1 MSCCININWNCL
13 SPSKKNVDYI
23 KEFVENINKSLKD
36 FESNIT
42 TIVGEQNI
50 KIDNLYKWFDS
61 QGQLD
66 LSELLNRFSIL
77 ENRYYNIFTYTDSN
91 IQSPVIDSKI
101 ILDVTKNITPTE
113 PNKYYLPIIDFTS
126 GILKPSSLCFQ
137 ETKDAYLSNN
147 GSFVNIKDST
157 LGKNFN
163 KIFTFNSDGSI
174 KTTKLFLGEDTFT
187 PSVDLTDIDLNSYDI
202 YLPVAVYDNQTNGLI
217 NRASNLKFE
226 STVEEFCL
234 NKKGQWLNID
244 NLIELQSRLSLE
256 KDTDNLYTYIKNLS
270 CGFFNPNSKHD
281 SGEYYLLMGS
291 PLKDKEYGRMGMSPI
306 QLNNVKPGE
315 DPKKKYLSCAGTWE
329 NVPSGDTGT
338 SDDKN
343 IIIETT
349 YRDLK
354 NLKALTALT
363 PGVYYKITDYQT
375 IVFSDTASSLGKPC
389 PLIVQA
395 VTNSLLSE
403 NAIMIVYGNVYYC
416 KYCFDN
422 DKDRFEFVN
431 PYDTIIKSD
440 AGIFY
445 IRDTE
450 QSGPIWRRLEEVSSI
465 QNIIDQYGNNL
476 NPSSEYIQTAKDY
489 GQEEYLEGIDYFEN
503 YMYHTPT
510 GFTYAN
516 ASDNMIT
523 IQDTTNSGRIVEVYP
538 TSKGVIYEMTD
549 VKGNTLPYDFIHI
562 IFWNNVVSTPAIE
575 GYTFST
581 HESGGEYYYEECSS
595 GSANIYKNTV
605 TPVYAFSKFDKH
617 FVQILNNI
625 IYYFEDPN
633 SEGSYYCSNVSFN
646 TIQNTIF
653 KNCYIKNLKIGTEVK
668 NNNFENVTITNT
680 SIGSDF
686 SGNTIN
692 CEKINCSTFGNNVK
706 NNYFMGNVLNSYIG
720 NKVIDNKFSSLE
732 ECILEGNNVDIKS
745 YYVIDTSLHKNMYVN
760 LSGCKIGLNTSLIT
774 LGIRTASGSDA
785 GTAFKYILDPSI
797 TGTSKTI
804 YLRENLNTTT
814 YTTIKNSTN
823 ISNVEVTAV
832 TQ

>member
-23 KEFVENINKSLKD
+23 KEFIDSINQTLQDWNKTLVDYNVKVDTLYKLLDDSGNIDVSKVQTQLDALEEYVNTFIDSQYIKLDNNEFLAYHLCLGSRELVSPIEVPLQADRYSLVIAD
-36 FESNIT
+36 FNNNGKVYKAASSFNGVKNMYLSGTGEFVALPAIPDVTPIQTNVATNTTKIT
-42 TIVGEQNI
+42 TLQNLW
-50 KIDNLYKWFDS
+50 D
-61 QGQLD
+61 
-66 LSELLNRFSIL
+66 
-77 ENRYYNIFTYTDSN
+77 TYWKE
-91 IQSPVIDSKI
+91 V
-101 ILDVTKNITPTE
+101 KNTE
-113 PNKYYLPIIDFTS
+113 GFIY
-126 GILKPSSLCFQ
+126 GVKPAKQFFI
-137 ETKDAYLSNN
+137 KDAPKISMPDLVVADTYYMPLLQKKSV
-147 GSFVNIKDST
+147 GSTEYTIQ
-157 LGKNFN
+157 G
-163 KIFTFNSDGSI
+163 
-174 KTTKLFLGEDTFT
+174 
-187 PSVDLTDIDLNSYDI
+187 LTQPLQY
-202 YLPVAVYDNQTNGLI
+202 TNE
-217 NRASNLKFE
+217 N
-226 STVEEFCL
+226 T
-234 NKKGQWLNID
+234 
-244 NLIELQSRLSLE
+244 
-256 KDTDNLYTYIKNLS
+256 
-270 CGFFNPNSKHD
+270 
-281 SGEYYLLMGS
+281 
-291 PLKDKEYGRMGMSPI
+291 
-306 QLNNVKPGE
+306 
-315 DPKKKYLSCAGTWE
+315 KKYFSKAGTWE
-329 NVPSGDTGT
+329 DIPSSTSGQDNV
-338 SDDKN
+338 KEL
-343 IIIETT
+343 IIDTT

-354 NLKALTALT
+354 NLKSLNKLI
-363 PGVYYKITDYQT
+363 PGVYYKIIDYQT

-403 NAIMIVYGNVYYC
+403 NAIMIVDYDVYYC

-422 DKDRFEFVN
+422 DKNRFEFVN

-549 VKGNTLPYDFIHI
+549 AKGNTLPYDFIHI
-562 IFWNNVVSTPAIE
+562 IFWNNVISTPAIE

-581 HESGGEYYYEECSS
+581 HESGGEYYYEEGSS
-595 GSANIYKNTV
+595 GSANIYKNIV
-605 TPVYAFSKFDKH
+605 SPIYVLSKLNNIP
-617 FVQILNNI
+617 VQILNNI

-646 TIQNTIF
+646 IIQNTIF
-653 KNCYIKNLKIGTEVK
+653 KNCYLKNLKFGALSN

-732 ECILEGNNVDIKS
+732 ECILEGSNVDIKS
-745 YYVIDTSLHKNMYVN
+745 YYVIDASLNKNMYVN
-760 LSGCKIGLNTSLIT
+760 LSGCKIGLNTSSIT

-823 ISNVEVTAV
+823 ISNVEVTSV